1 MGAAGNADELQMM
14 DDATLHDLIQSEQ
27 EHFDALEQRRKRA
40 ALFNE
45 SRDVLAHYDRL
56 ESRSLAV
63 LTTLISE
70 KYRRECEQCEQKK
83 PPARQR

>member
-1 MGAAGNADELQMM
+1 MGAAGNADEFQMM
-14 DDATLHDLIQSEQ
+14 DDTTLHDLIRSEQ
-27 EHFDALEQRRKRA
+27 EHFEGLEKRRSRA
-40 ALFNE
+40 ALFKE
-45 SRDVLAHYDRL
+45 SRDVLAHYDKL

-63 LTTLISE
+63 LTVLLTE